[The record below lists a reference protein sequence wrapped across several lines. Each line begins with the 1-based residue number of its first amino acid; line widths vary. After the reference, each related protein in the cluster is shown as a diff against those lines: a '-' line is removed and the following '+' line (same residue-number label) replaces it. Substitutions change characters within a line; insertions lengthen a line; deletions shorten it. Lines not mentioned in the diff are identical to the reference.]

1 MKGVMN
7 VVLDEAKD
15 TNEMLIL
22 LRKVKE
28 ILVVTIT
35 GEALAVVG
43 ERDGVEALNAAK
55 NTDGVMLQAANTT
68 VLLMRRD
75 VDGERSE

>member
-1 MKGVMN
+1 
-7 VVLDEAKD
+7 
-15 TNEMLIL
+15 
-22 LRKVKE
+22 
-28 ILVVTIT
+28 VVTIT